1 MKIQVSAPSNIA
13 LIKYMGKIDTREN
26 SPINSSFSFT
36 LDELRTYVEIEK
48 ISDTDEELKWQP
60 LIQPGFSPFE
70 LSENGK
76 KRFLRHFDSLKK
88 TWGLQGSYLIKSG
101 NNFPS
106 DCGLASSASSFAALT
121 LAASELAE
129 KSGVQDLNRFELAE
143 FSRKGSGS
151 SCRSFFGPWALWSP
165 TGVRPM
171 DLPLTQLKHSVV
183 VVEAGR
189 KTVSSSEA
197 HRRVV
202 TSPLFDGRP
211 ARAEARLADLLMA
224 FREQDWERIYQIC
237 WAEFWDMHALFE
249 TSKPAFGYFEP
260 GTVEVLKTI
269 REIWANEKDGP
280 VVTMDAGANVHL
292 LFRQD
297 QSELQKKIHSF
308 FTPKYICFSSETSL
322 NSGGN

>member
-36 LDELRTYVEIEK
+36 LDDLRTYVEIEK
-48 ISDTDEELKWQP
+48 ISDSDEELKWQP

-70 LSENGK
+70 LSEKGQQ
-76 KRFLRHFDSLKK
+76 RFLRHFDSLKK
-88 TWGLQGSYLIKSG
+88 TWGLHGSYLIKSG

-121 LAASELAE
+121 LAASALAE

-165 TGVRPM
+165 TGVHPM

-260 GTVEVLKTI
+260 GTIEVLKTI

-292 LFRQD
+292 LFRHD

-308 FTPKYICFSSETSL
+308 FTPKYMCFSSETSL
-322 NSGGN
+322 HAGGN